1 VEPFDG
7 SPEYHRFVAA
17 CLPCRLLMR
26 IISSPRRALILNGKQ
41 FKRGQTDHAAFP
53 AGNMKV
59 FKWPHSS
66 SSSPC
71 RAMSRY
77 GASDLFQNVNH
88 GDPRRRKMWD
98 SATLPANPGRLLQS
112 SGLKLIRQKPIRL
125 DTGRSLRL
133 AFSGARRDKSS

>member
-7 SPEYHRFVAA
+7 SPDYHRIVAG

-26 IISSPRRALILNGKQ
+26 FISSPRRALILNGKQ
-41 FKRGQTDHAAFP
+41 FKRGQADHAAFP

-77 GASDLFQNVNH
+77 GAIEPQVDLTVI
-88 GDPRRRKMWD
+88 
-98 SATLPANPGRLLQS
+98 SI
-112 SGLKLIRQKPIRL
+112 LIRY
-125 DTGRSLRL
+125 GRAHLVWK
-133 AFSGARRDKSS
+133 AVVPAVFSIGAS